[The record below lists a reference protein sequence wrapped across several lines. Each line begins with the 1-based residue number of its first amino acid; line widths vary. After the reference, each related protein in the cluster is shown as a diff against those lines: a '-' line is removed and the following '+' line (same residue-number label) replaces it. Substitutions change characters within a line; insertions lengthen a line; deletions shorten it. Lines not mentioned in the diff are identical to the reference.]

1 VMKLSRTK
9 AGTVKVTFSLPLSEA
24 PGPVSVLGDFNGWDV
39 AAHPLR
45 KRSNGTRSATVE
57 LAAGGTHHFKY
68 LDAAGTWFNEPDAHG
83 HETNEYG
90 ETNSVVRT

>member
-1 VMKLSRTK
+1 MKLSRTNT
-9 AGTVKVTFSLPLSEA
+9 GTVKVTFALPLSEA
-24 PGPVSVLGDFNGWDV
+24 PVAVSVLGDFNAWDV
-39 AAHPLR
+39 AAHPMR

-57 LAAGGTHHFKY
+57 LDAGRAYHFKY
-68 LDAAGTWFNEPDAHG
+68 LDEAGTWFNEPDAHG